1 MMKTALI
8 ASALALAAPAL
19 AAAQAPAPAPAPAT
33 AGAYK
38 VEGFRSAHWGMQ
50 PEEVRAAI
58 GKDFPGI
65 VPGEARNPAEGTSA
79 LVVKLARLDPAPGP
93 VEISYIFGATKKTLT
108 HINVQWAL
116 DGEPT
121 PAQRQAMAAA
131 GLQLVTYFKGLGW
144 PAKSVTGGTPL
155 GKDAVLMFGAV
166 DASGGGVEVLISGIA
181 FQADGEGAKTAP
193 TGPVR
198 LQVSYAVD
206 LAHPD
211 TYKPAPGSF

>member
-8 ASALALAAPAL
+8 AAAIALSMPAL
-19 AAAQAPAPAPAPAT
+19 AAGQAPAPAPAT

-38 VEGFRSAHWGMQ
+38 VTGFRSAQWGMQ

-79 LVVKLARLDPAPGP
+79 LVIKLARLDPAPGP
-93 VEISYIFGATKKTLT
+93 VEISYIFGATKKTLS

-116 DGEPT
+116 EGEPT

-131 GLQLVTYFKGLGW
+131 GLQLVTYFKGQGW
-144 PAKSVTGGTPL
+144 PPKSVTGGTPL
-155 GKDAVLMFGAV
+155 GKDAVLMFGAL

-181 FQADGEGAKTAP
+181 FQADGEGSKAPP

-198 LQVSYAVD
+198 LQISYAAD

-211 TYKPAPGSF
+211 TFKPEPGSF

>member
-8 ASALALAAPAL
+8 AAAIALSMPAL
-19 AAAQAPAPAPAPAT
+19 ATAQAPAPAPAT

-38 VEGFRSAHWGMQ
+38 VTGFRSAHWGMQ

-116 DGEPT
+116 EGEPT

-131 GLQLVTYFKGLGW
+131 GLQLVTYFKGQAW
-144 PAKSVTGGTPL
+144 PPKNVTGGAPL
-155 GKDAVLMFGAV
+155 GKDAVLMFGAI

-181 FQADGEGAKTAP
+181 FQADGEGPKAPP

-198 LQVSYAVD
+198 LQISYAAD

-211 TYKPAPGSF
+211 TFKPEPGSF